1 MMLHLSFCFTM
12 AFRHNILRELM
23 RNDVVQG
30 SFMSGYAPKIF
41 SNLYFLPCLSHSK
54 TLFST
59 LLPFIFLQDLTS
71 AVEAKQ
77 SFEREIKILQERLA
91 IGQRAWDSTK
101 KELSRLKKNFC
112 ETEESLKNS
121 MEETKTSQ
129 NRFCLFMEQ
138 IADLLSRNS
147 VMVKP
152 SKEDVLDR
160 IQEMSKQEEN
170 RKQVSVVSTQYSLL
184 SFNKA
189 SLIWTSW
196 GGIGERMSKDQP

>member
-1 MMLHLSFCFTM
+1 
-12 AFRHNILRELM
+12 
-23 RNDVVQG
+23 
-30 SFMSGYAPKIF
+30 
-41 SNLYFLPCLSHSK
+41 
-54 TLFST
+54 
-59 LLPFIFLQDLTS
+59 DLTS

-170 RKQVSVVSTQYSLL
+170 RKQMVSQLEAQIAKLTEQLENENGLHQKALQRAQKAEKHFEDLQGQLTHLEGELVSGDVLLDSL
-184 SFNKA
+184 
-189 SLIWTSW
+189 SLEKQKVI
-196 GGIGERMSKDQP
+196 I